1 MKPTWLGTC
10 FFKLHFSKSFPF
22 SLWTE
27 RKKMGKKDTKCIN
40 TKQMRTGKF
49 CCAFNFGG
57 FIVHWTYSSLISIHE
72 LQRQNYPLTMMSHFS
87 IFDMAET

>member
-27 RKKMGKKDTKCIN
+27 RKKMGKKRYKMHKYQTNENWKILLCFQFWWFHCPLDIFFIN
-40 TKQMRTGKF
+40 FHT
-49 CCAFNFGG
+49 
-57 FIVHWTYSSLISIHE
+57 
-72 LQRQNYPLTMMSHFS
+72 
-87 IFDMAET
+87 